1 MLPMTAKLLT
11 VFILPAFATTIWKYW
26 TRSSWNCA
34 LAAAAA
40 ALLFAIARRP
50 VRDPYLHTL
59 VGIDRTTLD
68 FVFGPHTL
76 IAGFIFGAVAIT
88 IQWLIIRSK
97 LSKTNTWQNAVLFG
111 LAYTTTEAVLAAA
124 MWLEWIVILTAH
136 EFETV
141 PPLSYVTLR
150 EAITSLRPIPL
161 EAVLEQMHIEFRWRD
176 VRYVIWRESIA
187 PGMLYISM
195 ALAAVYS
202 VRHRAVWPVFAAI
215 LAYMVTVIMQA
226 IAPEHRFVHTLN
238 MLLITLITSETM
250 QPFMLSFIGRLGDE
264 NLQILFGYLKLVPAI
279 VAALPSLALAL
290 YIRKAFTK
298 TPPKTPETVPE
309 TP

>member
-1 MLPMTAKLLT
+1 MLPITAKLLT
-11 VFILPAFATTIWKYW
+11 VFILPAFVTILWKYL

-40 ALLFAIARRP
+40 ALIFAIARRP
-50 VRDPYLHTL
+50 IRDPYLHTL
-59 VGIDRTTLD
+59 IGIDRTTLD

-88 IQWLIIRSK
+88 IQWLIIRTK
-97 LSKTNTWQNAVLFG
+97 FSKTHTWQNAVLFG
-111 LAYTTTEAVLAAA
+111 LAYTTTEAVIAVA
-124 MWLEWIVILTAH
+124 MWLEWTIKDTARA
-136 EFETV
+136 FETV

-150 EAITSLRPIPL
+150 EAITALRPIPL
-161 EAVLEQMHIEFRWRD
+161 EAVLNQMQNEFYWRHMHD
-176 VRYVIWRESIA
+176 AIWRESIA
-187 PGMLYISM
+187 PGMLYVGM

-226 IAPEHRFVHTLN
+226 IAPEHRAIHIFYA
-238 MLLITLITSETM
+238 LLFSSKTAIL
-250 QPFMLSFIGRLGDE
+250 FIARLGDQ
-264 NLQILFGYLKLVPAI
+264 NLQILFDHLELVPAI
-279 VAALPSLALAL
+279 VAALPSLVLAL
-290 YIRKAFTK
+290 YLRKAFIRASSE
-298 TPPKTPETVPE
+298 TPETVPK